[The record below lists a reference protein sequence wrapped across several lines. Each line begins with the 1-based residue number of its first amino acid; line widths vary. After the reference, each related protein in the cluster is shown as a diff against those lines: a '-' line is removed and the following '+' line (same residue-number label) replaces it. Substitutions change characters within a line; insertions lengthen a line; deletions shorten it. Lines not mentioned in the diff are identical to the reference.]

1 DYQSRQF
8 AGHHLRCGINGPG
21 PGQGRRSGQCHCR
34 AGERSDRAHAAPA
47 RAVERRNQLGH
58 QEDSQGLSQDVA
70 QTCVSATP
78 DDCAHLSVD
87 TVREIHAEAI
97 KRFGGLNGVRDE
109 NLLASAVLTPQSS
122 FGGKSPYADI
132 VEVAAA
138 YLFYICNNHP
148 FLDGNKRTAMMAAIV
163 FLRLNGIEPLPDS
176 GKWEKLM
183 LDVAA
188 NKLDRATTT
197 QRLRKLLKRQRK
209 PRHG

>member
-1 DYQSRQF
+1 M
-8 AGHHLRCGINGPG
+8 
-21 PGQGRRSGQCHCR
+21 
-34 AGERSDRAHAAPA
+34 
-47 RAVERRNQLGH
+47 
-58 QEDSQGLSQDVA
+58 
-70 QTCVSATP
+70 SATP
-78 DDCAHLSVD
+78 DDCAYLSID
-87 TVREIHAEAI
+87 IVRDIHAEATR
-97 KRFGGLNGVRDE
+97 RFGGLNGVRDE

-148 FLDGNKRTAMMAAIV
+148 FVDGNKRTAMIAAIV

-197 QRLRKLLKRQRK
+197 QRLRKLLKRQSR
-209 PRHG
+209 PRHDR

>member
-1 DYQSRQF
+1 M
-8 AGHHLRCGINGPG
+8 
-21 PGQGRRSGQCHCR
+21 
-34 AGERSDRAHAAPA
+34 
-47 RAVERRNQLGH
+47 
-58 QEDSQGLSQDVA
+58 
-70 QTCVSATP
+70 SATP
-78 DDCAHLSVD
+78 DGCVHSGID

-97 KRFGGLNGVRDE
+97 KQFGGLNGVRDE

-163 FLRLNGIEPLPDS
+163 FLRLNGIKPLPDS
-176 GKWEKLM
+176 QKWEKLM

-188 NKLDRATTT
+188 NKLDRAMTSH
-197 QRLRKLLKRQRK
+197 RLGKLLKRQRK
-209 PRHG
+209 PRRG

>member
-1 DYQSRQF
+1 M
-8 AGHHLRCGINGPG
+8 
-21 PGQGRRSGQCHCR
+21 
-34 AGERSDRAHAAPA
+34 
-47 RAVERRNQLGH
+47 
-58 QEDSQGLSQDVA
+58 
-70 QTCVSATP
+70 SATP
-78 DDCAHLSVD
+78 DECAHLSID
-87 TVREIHAEAI
+87 TVREIQAEAI

-163 FLRLNGIEPLPDS
+163 FLRLNGIEPLSDS